1 MWAQDQRP
9 PNSIRA
15 VTIPSADVTLS
26 FVQPGLVAAIERLLD
41 SGRPLVVT
49 VVAKGGGLIA
59 AVKER
64 PDIDLVQVT
73 RENRDVL
80 PEAFYRRLVAVLG
93 SA

>member
-1 MWAQDQRP
+1 MDEIGRME
-9 PNSIRA
+9 SR
-15 VTIPSADVTLS
+15 T
-26 FVQPGLVAAIERLLD
+26 PGLVAAIERLLD

-49 VVAKGGGLIA
+49 VAAKGGGLIA

-80 PEAFYRRLVAVLG
+80 PEDLYRRLEAAPG
-93 SA
+93 NM

>member
-1 MWAQDQRP
+1 MESW
-9 PNSIRA
+9 
-15 VTIPSADVTLS
+15 T
-26 FVQPGLVAAIERLLD
+26 PGLVAAIERLLD